1 MLPPVLTLLQLGLAV
16 ALGLWRWNLRRALP
30 ALVMAWAAVMTTS
43 FVVAGVADD
52 GDVGTFIGSAVV
64 ILALSLLLWKLG
76 MWFALRRTDQRSG

>member
-1 MLPPVLTLLQLGLAV
+1 MHRTTLTGH
-16 ALGLWRWNLRRALP
+16 GPSWTRRRL
-30 ALVMAWAAVMTTS
+30 TTS

-52 GDVGTFIGSAVV
+52 GDVGAFIGSAVV